1 MFTIINIEQWNR
13 RSAFE
18 FFKHYDDPFF
28 NITGPVD
35 ITEGYRRCK
44 SEGRSFFL
52 NSLYYATKAANEI
65 EVFRYRLLDDQ
76 VVCYDMI
83 HCGSAV
89 LMPDNSFRYCY
100 FDFLPDRVAFIRE
113 ASSVIDREK
122 EKPGLDPQH
131 DAQDLLHFSVIPW
144 ISFTSFK
151 HARRRVPGDTIP
163 KIMFGKF
170 YPQGDRLLLPFSVE
184 VNHAMMD
191 GYHVGLYFERFREI
205 FNAG

>member
-1 MFTIINIEQWNR
+1 MFTIINLEKWNR

-18 FFKHYDDPFF
+18 FFKNYDDPFF

-35 ITEGYRRCK
+35 ITGAYRRCK
-44 SEGRSFFL
+44 SEGSSFFL
-52 NSLYYATKAANEI
+52 NSLFYATKAANEI
-65 EVFRYRLLDDQ
+65 DVFRYRLLGEQ
-76 VVCYDMI
+76 LVSYDTI
-83 HCGSAV
+83 HCGSTV

-100 FDFLPDRVAFIRE
+100 FDFLPDRAAFIRE
-113 ASSVIDREK
+113 AQTVIDRER
-122 EKPGLDPQH
+122 EKPGLYPRH

-144 ISFTSFK
+144 VSFTSFK
-151 HARRRVPGDTIP
+151 HARRRLPGDTIP

-170 YPQGDRLLLPFSVE
+170 YAQGERLLLPFSVE